1 MTFSIQGADEIIKRW
16 NRPVRPALQAASVAL
31 AEALRDVVS
40 PYPRE
45 TQANRPPSGTG
56 TYYVRGRGLMYK
68 GKSGAR
74 LVRSSQTLGR
84 KWRHRAHG
92 STDAILTNSA
102 DYSGYVH
109 GSDTHK
115 QARAMNRIGW
125 VSTEDGMKRLQR
137 QGIAQRL
144 YTKALMRHLE
154 G

>member
-1 MTFSIQGADEIIKRW
+1 MSLEIRGLDEIMKRW
-16 NRPVRPALQAASVAL
+16 GKPIRPAISAASVAL

-56 TYYVRGRGLMYK
+56 LYYIRGRGQMYK
-68 GKSGAR
+68 GKNGTR

-84 KWRHRAHG
+84 RWRHRAYG
-92 STDAILTNSA
+92 ATDAILTNNA

-109 GSDTHK
+109 GSDK
-115 QARAMNRIGW
+115 RRQARAMDRIGW